1 MFFTLSWTVL
11 VLWSII
17 IVIITNNRWCV
28 LSCQVSAQL
37 RFTWISSP
45 HSVTAADSSC
55 SLSLSLSVQTVD
67 PRCFDSSGTLPH
79 FTVACTHTLTG
90 SLHRPGVVCVC
101 VFFKATFCCH
111 MDVEWFSM
119 SAWQAHEHTHSN
131 GPTQREFL
139 RQRDKAAFHTPRYS
153 IRLDWLCTPFS
164 VRALCVLSTT
174 TYISIAPNF
183 FGTLAANWRFLS
195 VVLFKNTEFTKTYCK
210 KCMGGVIFNI

>member
-1 MFFTLSWTVL
+1 MRTFLSGFSTVTVHL
-11 VLWSII
+11 DL
-17 IVIITNNRWCV
+17 
-28 LSCQVSAQL
+28 
-37 RFTWISSP
+37 ISSFC
-45 HSVTAADSSC
+45 HRGRFQLL
-55 SLSLSLSVQTVD
+55 SLSLSLGTNCWPEVFWQLRYT
-67 PRCFDSSGTLPH
+67 SSFYCGMH
-79 FTVACTHTLTG
+79 THANG
-90 SLHRPGVVCVC
+90 FPPPPWGCVCVC